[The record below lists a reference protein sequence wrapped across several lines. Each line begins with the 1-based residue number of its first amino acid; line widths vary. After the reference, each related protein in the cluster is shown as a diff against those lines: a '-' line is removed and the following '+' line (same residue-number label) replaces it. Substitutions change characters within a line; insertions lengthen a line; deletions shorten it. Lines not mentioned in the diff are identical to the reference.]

1 MGQVGCE
8 YRMTSRQVRRP
19 IALALAIC
27 LTVSSGCAGGRTVL
41 DKEDLLDPDPAHSY
55 MVTTNDGRELTFI
68 SLYLEGDWL
77 VGTVRITTSEVEGEG
92 EDARTSVTNRYEE
105 IRLPWSEVAHVE
117 AEGGKKG
124 GSGFLLAG
132 AAIVVGVAAFLLF
145 TGGSDDEPTDNGGKG
160 GP

>member
-1 MGQVGCE
+1 MI
-8 YRMTSRQVRRP
+8 SRQVRRP
-19 IALALAIC
+19 VAFVLAIC
-27 LTVSSGCAGGRTVL
+27 LTISTGGAGGRTAL
-41 DKEDLLDPDPAHSY
+41 DRADLLDPDPAQSY
-55 MVTTNDGRELTFI
+55 LVTTKDGRELTFI
-68 SLYLEGDWL
+68 SLHLEGDWL

-105 IRLPWSEVAHVE
+105 MRLPWSEVAGVE
-117 AEGGKKG
+117 ADVGKKG

-132 AAIVVGVAAFLLF
+132 GAIVVGVAAFLLL